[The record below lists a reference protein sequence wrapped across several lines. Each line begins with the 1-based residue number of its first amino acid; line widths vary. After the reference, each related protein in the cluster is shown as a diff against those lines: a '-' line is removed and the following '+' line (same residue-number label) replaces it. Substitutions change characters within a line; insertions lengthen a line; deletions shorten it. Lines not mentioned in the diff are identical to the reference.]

1 MRRTKADA
9 EKTKAMILNSALIL
23 FDEQGFTATTLG
35 AIAEK
40 AGVTRGAIYWHFD
53 DKIDIFTALG
63 VRYMTLFI
71 NKMQQA
77 LSGHNTWL
85 ALGDAFED
93 LFTCDDEQIRF
104 IRIVITQQEQD
115 PIDTLSRHYH
125 DTWKALINRAIDQAI
140 ARGELSEHTDR
151 LRAFV
156 HLSVAMRGVV
166 TILAKEHDQQL
177 HQAMQRYAGD
187 VIRSSLEGIRLHG

>member
-63 VRYMTLFI
+63 ERYMTLFI

-85 ALGDAFED
+85 AH
-93 LFTCDDEQIRF
+93 R
-104 IRIVITQQEQD
+104 
-115 PIDTLSRHYH
+115 
-125 DTWKALINRAIDQAI
+125 
-140 ARGELSEHTDR
+140 
-151 LRAFV
+151 
-156 HLSVAMRGVV
+156 
-166 TILAKEHDQQL
+166 
-177 HQAMQRYAGD
+177 
-187 VIRSSLEGIRLHG
+187 